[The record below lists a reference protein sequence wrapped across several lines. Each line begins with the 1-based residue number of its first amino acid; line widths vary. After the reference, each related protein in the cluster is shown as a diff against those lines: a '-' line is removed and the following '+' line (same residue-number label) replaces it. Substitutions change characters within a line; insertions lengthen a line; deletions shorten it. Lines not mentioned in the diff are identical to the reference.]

1 MRPPSWKTVP
11 HPPSIRRELEAVCMH
26 VGLDHSRHGRFCLTH
41 MLTLPRSVIRDCQMV
56 DFNKNI
62 WQGPEIFLVVTTEE
76 GKR

>member
-1 MRPPSWKTVP
+1 
-11 HPPSIRRELEAVCMH
+11 MH
-26 VGLDHSRHGRFCLTH
+26 VGLDHSRHGWFRLTH

-62 WQGPEIFLVVTTEE
+62 WQGPEIFLVVTTKE